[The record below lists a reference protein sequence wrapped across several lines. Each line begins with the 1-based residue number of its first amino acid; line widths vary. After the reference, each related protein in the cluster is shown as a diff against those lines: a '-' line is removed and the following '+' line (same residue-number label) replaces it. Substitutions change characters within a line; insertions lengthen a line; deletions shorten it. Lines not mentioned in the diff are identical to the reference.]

1 MPLTKLSGRKSENIE
16 VKPMDIKE
24 QRERDKYKKT
34 MSGGK
39 EEKPFGSGKIKY
51 WFTVKG
57 KKVPVF
63 DGETQEQA
71 LQRSVDKFE
80 KIEDKDEKAKK
91 EE

>member
-1 MPLTKLSGRKSENIE
+1 
-16 VKPMDIKE
+16 MDIKE
-24 QRERDKYKKT
+24 QRERNKYKKT

>member
-1 MPLTKLSGRKSENIE
+1 
-16 VKPMDIKE
+16 MDIKE

-51 WFTVKG
+51 WFTVRG

-71 LQRSVDKFE
+71 LQRSVDK
-80 KIEDKDEKAKK
+80 DEKAKK

>member
-1 MPLTKLSGRKSENIE
+1 
-16 VKPMDIKE
+16 MDIKE

-71 LQRSVDKFE
+71 RQRSVDKFE